1 MQHTWLIGME
11 SEMPCLKP
19 RHALLS
25 QVCPR
30 GTANLALDFHASL
43 KDVAVPVGR
52 YHSPGEQVPLAPRQ
66 REAVTKGSLQ
76 HTVCLP
82 RSLDLTC
89 TAGF

>member
-1 MQHTWLIGME
+1 MRPGMQHTWLIGME

-43 KDVAVPVGR
+43 TDVAVPVGR
-52 YHSPGEQVPLAPRQ
+52 YHSPGEQVPLAPG
-66 REAVTKGSLQ
+66 ALFFSLSFIKYSFGK
-76 HTVCLP
+76 V
-82 RSLDLTC
+82 
-89 TAGF
+89 A